1 MEVMWYSQSNIYG
14 IILRLHPRTKPDVA
28 QRLALAAR
36 GVAYSEA
43 GLDYQAPFPSSFT
56 LTGTHMI
63 IEYDN
68 GNKIINVKNS
78 KGFEV
83 KM

>member
-1 MEVMWYSQSNIYG
+1 
-14 IILRLHPRTKPDVA
+14 
-28 QRLALAAR
+28 
-36 GVAYSEA
+36 VAYSEA

-56 LTGTHMI
+56 LTGTNMI